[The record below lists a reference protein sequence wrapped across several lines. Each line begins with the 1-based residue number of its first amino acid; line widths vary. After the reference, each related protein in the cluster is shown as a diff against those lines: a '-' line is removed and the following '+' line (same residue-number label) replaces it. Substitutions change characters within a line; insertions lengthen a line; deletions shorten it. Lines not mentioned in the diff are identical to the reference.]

1 MPIIGIL
8 TFMSKI
14 NDTLTCVEH
23 EKKFYNLKIRL
34 SDKLPYQN
42 LNLLFLNEN
51 LCCGYSKEEGI
62 KESINVGN
70 SPQSGS
76 IMSKRPSLTSGRF
89 DISIT
94 SCKVQGSCASLSTF
108 RTQCCMVVK
117 ILKHF
122 SITQKLVIKHSLHDY
137 NIKWALT

>member
-1 MPIIGIL
+1 
-8 TFMSKI
+8 MSRI
-14 NDTLTCVEH
+14 NSTVICVEH
-23 EKKFYNLKIRL
+23 EKKFYNLKVRL
-34 SDKLPYQN
+34 KDKLPYQN

-51 LCCGYSKEEGI
+51 ILCCGYSKEEGI

-70 SPQSGS
+70 SPQPGS
-76 IMSKRPSLTSGRF
+76 ILSKRPSLTSGRF

-117 ILKHF
+117 ILKH
-122 SITQKLVIKHSLHDY
+122 LALHKD
-137 NIKWALT
+137 